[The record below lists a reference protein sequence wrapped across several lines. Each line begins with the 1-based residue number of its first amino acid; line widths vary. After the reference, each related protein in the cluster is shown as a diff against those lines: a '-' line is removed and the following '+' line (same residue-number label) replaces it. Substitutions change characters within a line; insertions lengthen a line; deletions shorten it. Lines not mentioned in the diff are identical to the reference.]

1 MYVNSLFRDLAEKS
15 GAAHHATARL
25 WQPAP
30 PSPKHTLHHSQL
42 SVMTPHCTCDEL
54 EAFRA
59 APRSRRESTSRRRVK
74 WKGCAAGW
82 HLAADHHSL
91 GKLRQEPVGVLNL
104 SASKRQPTISF
115 QDHHHLP
122 SSLHGADLH
131 NFESIPAGENRVTS
145 TRVFSRLKRPPSSNP
160 S

>member
-1 MYVNSLFRDLAEKS
+1 MYVNSLFRDLAEKFV
-15 GAAHHATARL
+15 AAHHATARL

-30 PSPKHTLHHSQL
+30 PSPKHTLHPCPL
-42 SVMTPHCTCDEL
+42 SLMEPDCTCDEIGP
-54 EAFRA
+54 FRA

-104 SASKRQPTISF
+104 SASKRRPTISF

-122 SSLHGADLH
+122 SSLHATFSRGAGRSGALRPSKRTSIRR
-131 NFESIPAGENRVTS
+131 ESS
-145 TRVFSRLKRPPSSNP
+145 TRDQD
-160 S
+160 